1 MVVPKTVD
9 NDLPGTDH
17 CPGYSSG
24 ARFVALATMGAGRDA
39 ESMGGASPVTILEV
53 MGRNA
58 GWLAVASALGKRE
71 ERDAPHLICIPE
83 KPLDEEDFISRM
95 EEIYR
100 RFGFAVAVVN
110 ENVRG
115 SQGPLGHRGGPL
127 YVDDFGHHY
136 FQSPAQYL
144 AGKVSQ
150 RLRVRARYERPG
162 TIQRSLVSCISKVDA
177 REAYLVGQMA
187 VRYALEGATDM
198 MVTLVR
204 ETPPISPFDKGGR

>member
-1 MVVPKTVD
+1 
-9 NDLPGTDH
+9 
-17 CPGYSSG
+17 
-24 ARFVALATMGAGRDA
+24 
-39 ESMGGASPVTILEV
+39 
-53 MGRNA
+53 
-58 GWLAVASALGKRE
+58 
-71 ERDAPHLICIPE
+71 
-83 KPLDEEDFISRM
+83 M

-177 REAYLVGQMA
+177 LEAYLVGQMA

-204 ETPPISPFDKGGR
+204 ETPPISPFDKGGPAKRDEGEYRCITGVTPLETVAGKERLLPDEYFDAGSNMATKAFLDYARPLMGGPLPRFVRLGWTF